1 MSASKN
7 LNPKERFIMAERLYR
22 SRSKKIIGGVAGGL
36 ADYLNLDP
44 VLIRVIFVIITLI
57 NGLGILLY
65 IILWIVV
72 QEEPY
77 KTFSYEMGSGSET
90 AQSDN
95 KQNAE
100 SPKQSTHH
108 QQSTDHPNGKG
119 RIIVGVILIAL
130 GFIFL
135 AENWFP
141 HFDFYDVLPLALVA
155 GGIYLVMNSLNK
167 KENKQ

>member
-1 MSASKN
+1 
-7 LNPKERFIMAERLYR
+7 MAERLYR

-44 VLIRVIFVIITLI
+44 VLIRVLFVIITLI

-77 KTFSYEMGSGSET
+77 QSYSYEMGSSSEPDVSSSQNQSH
-90 AQSDN
+90 AQDQPN
-95 KQNAE
+95 TQKQNGKKE
-100 SPKQSTHH
+100 
-108 QQSTDHPNGKG
+108 GKG
-119 RIIVGVILIAL
+119 RVIAGIVLISL

-141 HFDFYDVLPLALVA
+141 HFDFSDILPLALVGA
-155 GGIYLVMNSLNK
+155 GIWLVYNSINK
-167 KENKQ
+167 KENTK

>member
-1 MSASKN
+1 
-7 LNPKERFIMAERLYR
+7 MAERLYR

-44 VLIRVIFVIITLI
+44 VLIRVLFVIITLI

-77 KTFSYEMGSGSET
+77 QTYSYEMGASSEPAGDT
-90 AQSDN
+90 GN
-95 KQNAE
+95 TNTTENAE
-100 SPKQSTHH
+100 PEPKKPVEKKDS
-108 QQSTDHPNGKG
+108 KG
-119 RIIVGVILIAL
+119 RVIAGVVLISL

-141 HFDFYDVLPLALVA
+141 HFDFSDILPLALVGA
-155 GGIYLVMNSLNK
+155 GIWLVYNSINK
-167 KENKQ
+167 KENTK

>member
-1 MSASKN
+1 
-7 LNPKERFIMAERLYR
+7 MAERLYR
-22 SRSKKIIGGVAGGL
+22 SRTKKVIGGVAGGL

-44 VLIRVIFVIITLI
+44 VLIRVLFVIITLI

-77 KTFSYEMGSGSET
+77 QAYSYEMGSSSEP
-90 AQSDN
+90 SDTEN
-95 KQNAE
+95 ENRSNEHKQPE
-100 SPKQSTHH
+100 PKQPV
-108 QQSTDHPNGKG
+108 QKKNGKG
-119 RIIVGVILIAL
+119 RVIAGVVLISL

-141 HFDFYDVLPLALVA
+141 HFDFSDILPLALVGA
-155 GGIYLVMNSLNK
+155 GIWLVVNSLNK
-167 KENKQ
+167 KENTK

>member
-1 MSASKN
+1 
-7 LNPKERFIMAERLYR
+7 MAERLYR

-44 VLIRVIFVIITLI
+44 VLIRVLFVIITLI

-77 KTFSYEMGSGSET
+77 QNYSYEMGSGNQDSTKSDESNSSET
-90 AQSDN
+90 Q
-95 KQNAE
+95 Q
-100 SPKQSTHH
+100 PKQ
-108 QQSTDHPNGKG
+108 QPPYPKKEGKG
-119 RIIVGVILIAL
+119 RVIAGVVLISL

-141 HFDFYDVLPLALVA
+141 HFDFSDILPLALVGA
-155 GGIYLVMNSLNK
+155 GIWLVMNSLNK
-167 KENKQ
+167 KENTK